1 MINNKSINIINNKY
15 FYIFEIDNF
24 LNESFYY
31 DLKKN
36 FPKKE
41 QFEKDNFYY
50 FKNGKLSIE
59 SESEVY
65 KNLIKNN
72 ETLCKFHNL
81 VNEPFFKKIFFYNL
95 YLKILFSRGF
105 DVKHIIKMIRFPK
118 FTNFNLNKKFS
129 HYLTIFNKIK
139 TTIQFSYI
147 ENGGMI
153 VPHKDATDKLITL
166 MLYLPDCDDEIIA
179 GTSFWKTKYISQHDD
194 HLDDTIARNSF
205 YLNSREIYKS
215 SFSGNKLV
223 GFIKSSKSWHS
234 VEKFNVKINNYVRKS
249 ININFYY

>member
-139 TTIQFSYI
+139 T
-147 ENGGMI
+147 
-153 VPHKDATDKLITL
+153 KLFNL
-166 MLYLPDCDDEIIA
+166 NNLPDNLPDCE
-179 GTSFWKTKYISQHDD
+179 
-194 HLDDTIARNSF
+194 
-205 YLNSREIYKS
+205 
-215 SFSGNKLV
+215 
-223 GFIKSSKSWHS
+223 FIKKYREEIMTLKREVCNIYLDYIKESKLEPVGNPEVSI
-234 VEKFNVKINNYVRKS
+234 VKIAQGSEFIFKAV
-249 ININFYY
+249 ITVLVV